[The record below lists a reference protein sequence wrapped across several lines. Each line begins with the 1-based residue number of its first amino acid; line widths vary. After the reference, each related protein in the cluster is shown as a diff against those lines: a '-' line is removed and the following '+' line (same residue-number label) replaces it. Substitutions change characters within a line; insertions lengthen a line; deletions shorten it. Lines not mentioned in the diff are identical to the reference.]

1 MHSGAHHHHCCQ
13 GLLLDCGPLEWG
25 TMEKFEDAPE
35 ATDDGSVPP
44 LWLAL
49 DEVYDPVS
57 CYGHHNMETS

>member
-1 MHSGAHHHHCCQ
+1 MHVGAHHRCQ

-25 TMEKFEDAPE
+25 NMETFPDAPE
-35 ATDDGSVPP
+35 ATDDGSLPP

-57 CYGHHNMETS
+57 C